1 MSDGI
6 PIRPMSW
13 PAGDGTHLDLD
24 LARDAGSRM
33 TAAGKDVTAL
43 RNGTGASIESA
54 GQAKPWGMDDVGKAL
69 DKGYSEIAPNIL
81 ALWRQVGTALE
92 SMGGNITQAATVTTD
107 TDVAAAKRTDAAG
120 NHKPDIP
127 V

>member
-1 MSDGI
+1 MGDEI
-6 PIRPMSW
+6 PIRPMAW
-13 PAGDGTHLDLD
+13 PSGDGTHLDLD

-43 RNGTGASIESA
+43 RNGPGASIDSA
-54 GQAKPWGMDDVGKAL
+54 GQAKPWGTDDVGNAL

-81 ALWRQVGTALE
+81 ALWRQVGTAME
-92 SMGGNITQAATVTTD
+92 SMGANITQAATVTTD
-107 TDVAAAKRTDAAG
+107 TDVAVSKRTDQAA
-120 NHKPDIP
+120 NHHPDIP